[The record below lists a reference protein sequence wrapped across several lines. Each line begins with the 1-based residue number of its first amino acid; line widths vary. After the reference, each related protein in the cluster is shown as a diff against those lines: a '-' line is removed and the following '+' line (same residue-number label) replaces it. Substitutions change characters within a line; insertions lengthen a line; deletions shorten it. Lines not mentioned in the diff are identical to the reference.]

1 MYEQI
6 PEELK
11 LEQAWVNVYNYKKC
25 PMQTDC
31 YKGAS
36 VLAPDTWGTFEQAV
50 HNTKLSVYDG
60 IGYVFHNNGVLG
72 IDIDCGF
79 DDEGFLSIPAIDII
93 RRCRSYTERS
103 RSGRGFHILV
113 RGEIPFKGK
122 NNMQGIE
129 IYKDSRYF
137 IMTGKKFMYSDII
150 ENQEAVDYILRTYF
164 SDDDKQEK
172 NEENRI
178 YNPVYAKPEGK
189 TIQLR
194 PHYPSIQEG
203 GRHISLV
210 SLAGQLH
217 SQGYGKGHLYKELL
231 YANTHACKPP
241 LPIPE
246 IERIVES
253 VAKYR
258 R

>member
-1 MYEQI
+1 MYELI
-6 PEELK
+6 PQELK
-11 LEQAWVNVYNYKKC
+11 SEKAWVNVYDGKKC
-25 PMQTDC
+25 PMQTNTG
-31 YKGAS
+31 KGAS
-36 VLAPDTWGTFEQAV
+36 VLLPDTWGTFEDAV
-50 HNTKLSVYDG
+50 AAVKITLYDG
-60 IGYVFHNNGVLG
+60 IGYVFHNTGLLG

-79 DDEGFLSIPAIDII
+79 DEDGFASFTAIDII

-113 RGEIPFKGK
+113 RGEIPYKGK
-122 NNMQGIE
+122 NNRNGVE
-129 IYKDSRYF
+129 IYRESRYF
-137 IMTGKKFMYSDII
+137 IMTGKQFMYSDII
-150 ENQEAVDYILRTYF
+150 ENQEAVDYIISTYF
-164 SDDDKQEK
+164 SDDEND
-172 NEENRI
+172 EENDSTRI
-178 YNPVYAKPEGK
+178 YNPVYAKPEGT

-194 PHYPSIQEG
+194 PHYPLIREG

-217 SQGYGKGHLYKELL
+217 SQGYSKGHLYKELL

-253 VAKYR
+253 IAKYR

>member
-1 MYEQI
+1 MYELI

-11 LEQAWVNVYNYKKC
+11 FEEAWVNVYNNKKC
-25 PMQTDC
+25 PMQTRVN
-31 YKGAS
+31 KGAS
-36 VLAPDTWGTFEQAV
+36 VLLPDTWGTFRDAV
-50 HNTKLSVYDG
+50 HNIEENVYDG

-79 DDEGFLSIPAIDII
+79 DEDGFISSIAIDII

-122 NNMQGIE
+122 NNRQGIE
-129 IYKDSRYF
+129 IYKDSRFF
-137 IMTGKKFMYSDII
+137 IMTGKRFLFPEII
-150 ENQEAVDYILRTYF
+150 ENQEAVDYILLTYF
-164 SDDDKQEK
+164 SNDDKQDK
-172 NEENRI
+172 NDENRI
-178 YNPVYAKPEGK
+178 YNPVYDKPKGS
-189 TIQLR
+189 TIYLR
-194 PHYPSIQEG
+194 PQYPSIQEG